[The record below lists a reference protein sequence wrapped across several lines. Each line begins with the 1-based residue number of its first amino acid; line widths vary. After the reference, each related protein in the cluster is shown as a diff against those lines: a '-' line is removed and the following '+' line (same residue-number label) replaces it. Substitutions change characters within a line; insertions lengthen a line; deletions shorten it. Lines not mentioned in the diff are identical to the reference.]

1 MGSCIESWRAFALAA
16 ALVALAACTTPHP
29 RPPVAR
35 PPVMPTKPVVRTPAK
50 PTRPVVPIAPATTP
64 IVRVFP
70 SYEQEK
76 TRTKSA
82 LATNIGESL
91 APPEVGYYMDV
102 LQGRLKQVSGKSI
115 GIVRQG
121 DRIVLNLSGR
131 SSFDAGSA
139 QINPGIR
146 DTLGSVTKVL
156 VEYRKTLVSV
166 RTHADGVGATPINQ
180 QLAEQRAQ
188 ALARYLAD
196 AGVSDKRIVA
206 AGTGAENRA
215 RIELQLEPVVHA
227 AGSEH

>member
-1 MGSCIESWRAFALAA
+1 MGRRIESLRAFALAA
-16 ALVALAACTTPHP
+16 AIVALAACTTPHP

-35 PPVMPTKPVVRTPAK
+35 PPVMPTKPVARPPVKSA
-50 PTRPVVPIAPATTP
+50 RPVVPVAPAGIVTVRTP
-64 IVRVFP
+64 P

-76 TRTKSA
+76 SRTKSA

-91 APPEVGYYMDV
+91 AASDVGYYMDV
-102 LQGRLKQVSGKSI
+102 LQGRLKQVSGKNI

-131 SSFDAGSA
+131 SGFDAGST
-139 QINPGIR
+139 QINAGIR
-146 DTLGSVTKVL
+146 DTLGPVTKVL

-166 RTHADGVGATPINQ
+166 QTHADGVGAPAVNP

-206 AGTGAENRA
+206 AGAGAETRA

-227 AGSEH
+227 ADSAH